1 MIIRFTPEADDE
13 LAEARQWYA
22 RQRERLDVEFMQSI
36 DEALTRVV
44 TNPNQY
50 PIVYRTLRRAVVRRF
65 PFALFYEF
73 TTEAIQ
79 VIAVFHSRRDPQ
91 RWRSRVP

>member
-22 RQRERLDVEFMQSI
+22 RQRDNLDTELMQSV

-44 TNPNQY
+44 INPNQY
-50 PIVYRTLRRAVVRRF
+50 PIVYQTL
-65 PFALFYEF
+65 
-73 TTEAIQ
+73 
-79 VIAVFHSRRDPQ
+79 
-91 RWRSRVP
+91 SRVS